1 MKNIWDERKTGL
13 EEEYFHRKE
22 QDALEKTRQRLA
34 AESQERG
41 TEVSVLHCP
50 QCGEKLEVVSFHK
63 IMIDRCASCQG
74 VWLDPGELEC
84 LTAQESQSWQTHFQR
99 SAEHWTK
106 RLQQKKRY
114 RED

>member
-1 MKNIWDERKTGL
+1 MYHLYGQCRR
-13 EEEYFHRKE
+13 FPHA
-22 QDALEKTRQRLA
+22 QALRL
-34 AESQERG
+34 
-41 TEVSVLHCP
+41 C
-50 QCGEKLEVVSFHK
+50 
-63 IMIDRCASCQG
+63 CASCQG

-114 RED
+114 REG